1 MKVYHGTYSN
11 MELLGEFKTKEEA
24 MNFIVEAIYNSKFK
38 SYYQRYWTEP
48 SGTMIVDYGSH
59 TKFYFV
65 KED

>member
-11 MELLGEFKTKEEA
+11 MELLGEFKTKEDA
-24 MNFIVEAIYNSKFK
+24 MNFVVESIYNGAFK

-48 SGTMIVDYGSH
+48 NGTMIVDYGSH